1 MKNNIYTYFAI
12 ACLACLTIVS
22 SCKKTEEISTTDTD
36 TILES
41 AQGDETITDTF
52 SDLFLITCQD
62 VSLFD
67 VPVTNSTGIS
77 TEATSSSTWLIPNT
91 TCRTL
96 TVNPTGNVFP
106 KTVTLDYGTGCDD
119 GGKLKKG
126 KIIAVFS
133 GRFKQAGTIINISF
147 DNFYINGDKI
157 EGTKSIV
164 NNGPNTAGN
173 YSFTVT
179 INHNRIRTRSGTSNT
194 STLTAIKTITW
205 IENSNTSPTDDEFF
219 MSGSLSATDSK
230 GRTYSYSTLEPL
242 VKKVACLYISFG
254 KLSINITGK
263 PQLTLD
269 YGTGTCDNKATIS
282 AIGKTKEITL
292 RK

>member
-1 MKNNIYTYFAI
+1 MKKNLYTYFAV
-12 ACLACLTIVS
+12 ACLATFTFVA
-22 SCKKTEEISTTDTD
+22 SCKKSEEITTADTD
-36 TILES
+36 TVIES
-41 AQGDETITDTF
+41 VQGDETISDTF
-52 SDLFLITCQD
+52 SDLFLITSQD

-67 VPVTNSTGIS
+67 VPVTNGSSGLTTESTN
-77 TEATSSSTWLIPNT
+77 ASTWIVPNA
-91 TCRTL
+91 TCRTV

-106 KTVTLDYGTGCDD
+106 KTVTIDYGTGCDD

-133 GRFKQAGTIINISF
+133 GKFKQTGTTINITF

-164 NNGPNTAGN
+164 NNGPNAAGN

-179 INHNRIRTRSGTSNT
+179 INHSRIRATGGT
-194 STLTAIKTITW
+194 STLTSVKTITW
-205 IENSNTSPTDDEFF
+205 IENSNTSPTDDEF
-219 MSGSLSATDSK
+219 SIRGSLSATTAGGK
-230 GRTYSYSTLEPL
+230 TYSYTTLEPL
-242 VKKVACLYISFG
+242 VKKVACLYISSG
-254 KLSINITGK
+254 KLLINITGR

-269 YGTGTCDNKATIS
+269 YGTGTCDDKATIS
-282 AIGKTKEITL
+282 ANGKTKEITL